1 MITQADSV
9 SDGCSDCG
17 VVSERVHAWC
27 RQRVK
32 DIPHTD
38 GVELILAKPRLVCG
52 ERACPR
58 RTFTQTTPELPLRA
72 RCTSRLRR
80 GVLETRPTRCWCR
93 GRIWDRLVDGPQ
105 ERQRRRRRAAWRGR
119 RPPRTPLG
127 DRRAPLPSGPLVP
140 RPRHRRVA
148 AGRTVD
154 DGLGQCRFSAGP
166 RNRWLP
172 WQRRGHRVAGRSQP
186 GLAGPHPG
194 RGDRPIGCVPED
206 DHHGPAARAHRCRS
220 VSSGPVGKPVS
231 DPRAAPPR
239 ASRKAS
245 GSSWPAPPSTGLASP
260 RPDSTAGC
268 QTADTEETSRLWD
281 TLTAWRPAVE
291 VFITN
296 AQPRL
301 PQQRPPPNQYP
312 TQKRPPGAATPLDQ
326 PRHHAQLRIA
336 GLTHWEVVTGR
347 EEERAS
353 TPRRTPRGR

>member
-1 MITQADSV
+1 MIESTCSRRDAASVIFNLPDHHVIDAVDLPSWGCRVITQADSV

-140 RPRHRRVA
+140 RSRHRRVEPWMTALVNA
-148 AGRTVD
+148 ASGQVLGIVDGRGSAAVT
-154 DGLGQCRFSAGP
+154 GWLGA
-166 RNRWLP
+166 
-172 WQRRGHRVAGRSQP
+172 RSQ
-186 GLAGPHPG
+186 AW
-194 RGDRPIGCVPED
+194 RDRIQVVAIDPS
-206 DHHGPAARAHRCRS
+206 AAF
-220 VSSGPVGKPVS
+220 
-231 DPRAAPPR
+231 
-239 ASRKAS
+239 RKAITTALPHAHIAVDPFHLVQLANLCLTRVRHHLGRQGRPPARPGQHHPRQ
-245 GSSWPAPPSTGLASP
+245 GSHRQGPTP
-260 RPDSTAGC
+260 RLGARQPTPRKPAGC
-268 QTADTEETSRLWD
+268 GTR
-281 TLTAWRPAVE
+281 
-291 VFITN
+291 
-296 AQPRL
+296 
-301 PQQRPPPNQYP
+301 
-312 TQKRPPGAATPLDQ
+312 
-326 PRHHAQLRIA
+326 
-336 GLTHWEVVTGR
+336 
-347 EEERAS
+347 
-353 TPRRTPRGR
+353 